1 MVTRPMA
8 PMCLVLLTYVK
19 PLAEVDVHRAAH
31 VTWIEGCIEESVML
45 LAGRRSPPTG
55 GVLLF
60 RGDADAVA
68 EEAANDPF
76 VKNGVAT
83 FAVIPFTATL
93 AANAIGDLF

>member
-1 MVTRPMA
+1 MVARPMA
-8 PMCLVLLTYVK
+8 SMCMVLLTYVK

-31 VTWIEGCIEESVML
+31 VAWIEGLMATGTML

-60 RGDADAVA
+60 RGEVDVMA

-76 VKNGVAT
+76 VQNGVAT
-83 FAVIPFTATL
+83 FEVIPFTATL
-93 AANAIGDLF
+93 AMNEIGDLF

>member
-1 MVTRPMA
+1 MVARPMA

-19 PLAEVDVHRAAH
+19 PLAEVDLHRAAH
-31 VTWIEGCIEESVML
+31 VAWIEGLIADGAML

-60 RGDADAVA
+60 RGEADVVA

-76 VKNGVAT
+76 VQNGVAT
-83 FAVIPFTATL
+83 FEVVPFTATL
-93 AANAIGDLF
+93 TADAIGELF